1 MMTNA
6 QPYHRPKRSQTAPIT
21 SLEKILRDTEVT
33 PALPTS
39 PFVRLRLSRMMG
51 TSGAAANVDTKQVKK
66 EIQERSHV
74 LMWGLAKENSLNT
87 LALCSESTGKSNFA
101 VGSVEEDKILLIQVN
116 LDLSQ
121 SLKVQLKQ
129 QQFDFAF
136 LVLYGIV
143 WRCRSRTMS

>member
-6 QPYHRPKRSQTAPIT
+6 QPYHGPKRSQTAPIT

-33 PALPTS
+33 PALQTS

-51 TSGAAANVDTKQVKK
+51 TSGAAANVDTK
-66 EIQERSHV
+66 
-74 LMWGLAKENSLNT
+74 
-87 LALCSESTGKSNFA
+87 
-101 VGSVEEDKILLIQVN
+101 
-116 LDLSQ
+116 Q

-143 WRCRSRTMS
+143 WRCRARTTSYEH